1 MARIA
6 RTRRS
11 QILLVE
17 GKNDLHVMLS
27 LCGHYHVPETF
38 EIVEKEGVDNVLETL
53 EVEIASSSRESIGII
68 VDADTDL
75 ASRWA
80 SICSI
85 LSRYHYTPPNN
96 PGRYGTIL
104 PHESKP
110 MVGVWLMPDNHLPGE
125 LEDFIAFLVPDKQP
139 GSLWTHAEHSL
150 DRLPASLKRFS
161 DQDRSKAH
169 IHTWLAWQREPGKP
183 LGQAITSRYLDASVP
198 NARYLMD
205 WLKALFIQTSPAIL
219 T

>member
-1 MARIA
+1 M
-6 RTRRS
+6 
-11 QILLVE
+11 VE

-27 LCGHYHVPETF
+27 LCGQYDMPETF
-38 EIVEKEGVDNVLETL
+38 EIVEKEGIENVLETL
-53 EVEIASSSRESIGII
+53 EAEIAGSFRESIGMI

-75 ASRWA
+75 ESRWT

-85 LSRYHYTPPNN
+85 LSRYDYSPPKN

-104 PHESKP
+104 AHDSKP

-125 LEDFIAFLVPDKQP
+125 LEDFIAFLVPDKEP
-139 GSLWTHAEHSL
+139 GSLWTHAAQSM
-150 DRLPASLKRFS
+150 DRLPASLKRFT

-183 LGQAITSRYLDASVP
+183 LGQAITARYLDATVP
-198 NARYLMD
+198 NAQHLMQ
-205 WLKALFIQTSPAIL
+205 WLKDLFIQTSQTVP